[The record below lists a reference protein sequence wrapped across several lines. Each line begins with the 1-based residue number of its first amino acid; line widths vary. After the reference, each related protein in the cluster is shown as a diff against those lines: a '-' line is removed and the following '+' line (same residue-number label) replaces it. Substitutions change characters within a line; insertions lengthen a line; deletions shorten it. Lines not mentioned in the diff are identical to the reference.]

1 MHIHFR
7 IGNLMSPKELYGDGM
22 AIWLTKDRMVHGNV
36 FGSID
41 YFQGLGI
48 FLDTYRLARTFD
60 LVYFSNPLPIYS
72 SPPL

>member
-7 IGNLMSPKELYGDGM
+7 VGNLMAPKELYGDGL
-22 AIWLTKDRMVHGNV
+22 AIWLTKDRMATGPV

-48 FLDTYRLARTFD
+48 FLDTYR
-60 LVYFSNPLPIYS
+60 
-72 SPPL
+72 

>member
-7 IGNLMSPKELYGDGM
+7 VGNLMTPKELYGDGL
-22 AIWLTKDRMVHGNV
+22 AIWLTKERMVNGPV

-48 FLDTYRLARTFD
+48 FLDTYR
-60 LVYFSNPLPIYS
+60 Y
-72 SPPL
+72 